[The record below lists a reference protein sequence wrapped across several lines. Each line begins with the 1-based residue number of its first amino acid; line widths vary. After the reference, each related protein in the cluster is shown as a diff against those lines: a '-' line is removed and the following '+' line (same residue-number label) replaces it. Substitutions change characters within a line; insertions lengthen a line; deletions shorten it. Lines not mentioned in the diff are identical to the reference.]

1 MTQGQLRRWH
11 QGDWGLKGSGRG
23 VCVSHDPRCLA
34 WVTRQAVDSREDGG
48 DGLFEGKLIDSGLG
62 GCSGPVG
69 HPRGG
74 IQLDIWDFA
83 QKKCLVAWGGVLWR
97 FRVHSIRDGTERRLE
112 GGSSWVM
119 STSPLCT
126 PLLPQQLTE
135 QRGPRL
141 GPDLC
146 RGLGTPASGMRAWDH
161 ALHCSQKGE
170 PLGLEGWGV
179 PGKGPC
185 AAST

>member
-11 QGDWGLKGSGRG
+11 QGDWGLKGSGYG

-34 WVTRQAVDSREDGG
+34 WVTRQAVDSRGDGG

-83 QKKCLVAWGGVLWR
+83 QKKCLVACGGGPLEIQGPQYKGWY
-97 FRVHSIRDGTERRLE
+97 GATPGRR
-112 GGSSWVM
+112 
-119 STSPLCT
+119 
-126 PLLPQQLTE
+126 QQLGDEHIPT
-135 QRGPRL
+135 
-141 GPDLC
+141 
-146 RGLGTPASGMRAWDH
+146 
-161 ALHCSQKGE
+161 LHSTA
-170 PLGLEGWGV
+170 PT
-179 PGKGPC
+179 
-185 AAST
+185 AAN